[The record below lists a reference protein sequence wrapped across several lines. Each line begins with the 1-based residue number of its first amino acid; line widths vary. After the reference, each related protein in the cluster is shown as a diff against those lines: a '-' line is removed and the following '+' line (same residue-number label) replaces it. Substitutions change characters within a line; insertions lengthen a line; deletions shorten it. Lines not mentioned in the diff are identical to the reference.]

1 MSNFVK
7 IQGKDSLARD
17 LTSKAIINT
26 STVDYEN
33 YMNKRRLA
41 QQAKDEAAKQAEE
54 INNIKSELTEIKQ
67 MLLALLNNK

>member
-1 MSNFVK
+1 MTNFVK

-33 YMNKRRLA
+33 YMNKRRAA
-41 QQAKDEAAKQAEE
+41 QQAKEEASKQTEE